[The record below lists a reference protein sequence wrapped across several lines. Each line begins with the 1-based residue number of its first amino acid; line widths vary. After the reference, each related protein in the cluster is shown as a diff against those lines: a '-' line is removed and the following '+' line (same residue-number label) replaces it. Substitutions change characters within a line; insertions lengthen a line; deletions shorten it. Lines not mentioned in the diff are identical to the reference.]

1 MDDINHA
8 QLVQGILHKEEKRTW
23 KQMQGNQLTMPKV
36 LKDLFRDLHSQ
47 RQEKNRLQREVVND
61 HRAGMSD
68 PG

>member
-1 MDDINHA
+1 
-8 QLVQGILHKEEKRTW
+8 
-23 KQMQGNQLTMPKV
+23 MQGNQLTKPKV

-47 RQEKNRLQREVVND
+47 RQEKNRLQREIVDD